1 MVRSLHIA
9 STGMQ
14 AQQINVEVISNNIAN
29 LNTTGFKRSRPE
41 FQDLLYQE
49 FRRVGSPSSDD
60 DTIVPT
66 GVQIGLGVKPAA
78 IYRIHEQG
86 NLVKTDNELDV
97 AIQGQGFFNIQLP
110 NGELAYTRSGVFQ
123 LSPDGTIVTAD
134 GYTVQPAMRV
144 PETAVS
150 VEISEKGQVSVAFD
164 NQVATQQIGQF
175 SMSNFINDAGLQ
187 SIGNN
192 LYLQTTASG
201 APTVGVAGNPSYGTI
216 LQGFIESANVNA
228 VTEITSLITAQRAF
242 EMNSQVVQAS
252 DEMLRTVSNLR

>member
-9 STGMQ
+9 ATGMQ

-49 FRRVGSPSSDD
+49 FRRVGSPSSSD

-86 NLVKTDNELDV
+86 GLIKTDNELDV
-97 AIQGQGFFNIQLP
+97 ALQGDGYFNIRLP
-110 NGELAYTRSGVFQ
+110 NGETAYTRAGTF
-123 LSPDGTIVTAD
+123 SPDNTGQIVTAD
-134 GYTVQPAMRV
+134 GYTVLPAMTI
-144 PETAVS
+144 PENAVAI
-150 VEISEKGQVSVAFD
+150 EINEDGQVIASFD
-164 NQVATQQIGQF
+164 NQVATTTLGQF
-175 SMSNFINDAGLQ
+175 TVSNFVNDAGLQ
-187 SIGNN
+187 SIGQN
-192 LYLQTTASG
+192 LYMQTEASG
-201 APTVGVAGNPSYGTI
+201 QPTDSVANQPSFGSV
-216 LQGFIESANVNA
+216 LQGFLESANVNA

-252 DEMLRTVSNLR
+252 DEIMRTVSNIR

>member
-9 STGMQ
+9 ATGMQ
-14 AQQINVEVISNNIAN
+14 AQQLNVEVISNNIAN

-49 FRRVGSPSSDD
+49 FRRVGSPSSSD

-86 NLVKTDNELDV
+86 NLIKTDNELDV
-97 AIQGQGFFNIQLP
+97 AIQGDGYFNIQLP
-110 NGELAYTRSGVFQ
+110 NGETAYTRAGTFG
-123 LSPDGTIVTAD
+123 PDDDGTIVTAD
-134 GYTVQPAMRV
+134 GYTVLPQMTV
-144 PETAVS
+144 PDDAVAVEVNET
-150 VEISEKGQVSVAFD
+150 GQVIVSFD
-164 NQVATQQIGQF
+164 DQVTTSTIGQF
-175 SMSNFINDAGLQ
+175 TITNFINDAGLQ

-192 LYLQTTASG
+192 LLLETEASG
-201 APTVGVAGNPSYGTI
+201 NPIDSVAGEPSFGTI
-216 LQGFIESANVNA
+216 LQGFLESANVNA

-252 DEMLRTVSNLR
+252 DEMMRTVSNLR